1 MAERDENPTTDDD
14 KLHPGPTDN
23 DGSGGMATREV
34 TPELVGDDHTDGNHT
49 DESRAARDAESAD

>member
-34 TPELVGDDHTDGNHT
+34 TPELVGDDHTD
-49 DESRAARDAESAD
+49 ESRAARDAESAD

>member
-34 TPELVGDDHTDGNHT
+34 TPELVGDDHTDDDHT
-49 DESRAARDAESAD
+49 DKTDDGEDT

>member
-1 MAERDENPTTDDD
+1 MADRDKNATTNDD

-34 TPELVGDDHTDGNHT
+34 TPELVGVVVTDDDHTDKT
-49 DESRAARDAESAD
+49 DDGEDT

>member
-1 MAERDENPTTDDD
+1 MADRDKNATTNDD

-34 TPELVGDDHTDGNHT
+34 TPELVGDDHTDDDHT
-49 DESRAARDAESAD
+49 DKTDDGEDT